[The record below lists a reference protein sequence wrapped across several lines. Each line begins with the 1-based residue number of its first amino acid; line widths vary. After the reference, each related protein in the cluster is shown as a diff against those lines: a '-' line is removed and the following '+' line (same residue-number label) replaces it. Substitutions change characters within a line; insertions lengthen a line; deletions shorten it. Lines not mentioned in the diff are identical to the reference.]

1 MTSTLAKRDELI
13 SELEAVQ
20 AEFKQAIDI
29 AIGGTTDQKLAV
41 VNSLQS
47 YTNRIKHIED
57 QIFAYAQGQKVWAFW
72 GTVRRDS
79 RSGVITDRFIGNME
93 FINAAGV
100 ITDRNLVRGREIYT
114 LKTKNGQFIDV
125 VLVGGVDLM
134 PFFDE

>member
-1 MTSTLAKRDELI
+1 MTSTLTSK
-13 SELEAVQ
+13 LEAVQ

-72 GTVRRDS
+72 GTVRGATTNGDQAW
-79 RSGVITDRFIGNME
+79 GLGNME

-100 ITDRNLVRGREIYT
+100 ITDRNLVRGREVYT

-134 PFFDE
+134 PFDE

>member
-1 MTSTLAKRDELI
+1 MTSTLTKRDELI

-72 GTVRRDS
+72 GKVRGAA
-79 RSGVITDRFIGNME
+79 RS
-93 FINAAGV
+93 GV
-100 ITDRNLVRGREIYT
+100 ITDRNLVRGREVYT
-114 LKTKNGQFIDV
+114 LKTKNGQFTDV

-134 PFFDE
+134 PFDE